1 MRDRTPPMGIEMN
14 THIIRTSMLGLFWKS
29 PNQENRRP
37 ARTSRTRISPMQRSL
52 NSRTRAPHRRPSK
65 GGRTSMAKW
74 ASFFTP
80 TPIPRNTIQIRMN
93 RTSSSDQRN
102 SGFCSTYRTNT
113 WAETHTVITE
123 INPKVIHLWIPSSRS
138 TRRFMESPRETAARR
153 NLGPRPAAVI
163 TWVLLLPLALDRVE
177 DVGDPHLLR
186 DALTHREGDVHHL
199 LFLLEGI
206 ELHPELA
213 LHLRHCLVVLPPL
226 GGPGYRRSLLRRPQ
240 HDLLL
245 RRRELGPGLAAHEEG
260 PHGDDVRCL
269 GDVGTHLG
277 LLRSK
282 LGAGTTVEIYLPRAV
297 EAERSEPPRSRAGG
311 KETVLLVAPDPRAR
325 RVTERALRNHGFRLI
340 VAADADEA
348 LAAERWHQA
357 PIDLLLTDLVL
368 PRRSGAELASA
379 LRRLRPMIRVLFLS
393 GDGAAAAA
401 GPDDAP
407 VLARPFSAGALAARV
422 RETLDA
428 PIDHREAGG

>member
-269 GDVGTHLG
+269 GDVGTHLVELHVERSGHLVLHSVHHPRLDGVVG
-277 LLRSK
+277 LL
-282 LGAGTTVEIYLPRAV
+282 
-297 EAERSEPPRSRAGG
+297 
-311 KETVLLVAPDPRAR
+311 
-325 RVTERALRNHGFRLI
+325 
-340 VAADADEA
+340 
-348 LAAERWHQA
+348 
-357 PIDLLLTDLVL
+357 
-368 PRRSGAELASA
+368 
-379 LRRLRPMIRVLFLS
+379 IRDDR
-393 GDGAAAAA
+393 GDGAQELPHLDL
-401 GPDDAP
+401 GRG
-407 VLARPFSAGALAARV
+407 VLNSDLEACQIGHGRVSLLAADDVARA
-422 RETLDA
+422 RS
-428 PIDHREAGG
+428 